1 MNIAVEKGVCVVK
14 IGCIAYWRSVWINH
28 TWSGEG
34 QLYTNR
40 PSPLFRNHTCWLP
53 RVGAM
58 QFSRESWR
66 ARKASS
72 FSPAISP
79 FGGARLQVGPFGV
92 WFSFSKRFSWRFS
105 TTLSIAS
112 SDGGSPFE
120 PRHFLNA
127 RSCYGYR
134 FLLDGVLEEGE
145 GHNPVLG
152 TLSCGV

>member
-1 MNIAVEKGVCVVK
+1 MCGQNRLYCVLALSLDK
-14 IGCIAYWRSVWINH
+14 PHLIRWRSAIH
-28 TWSGEG
+28 K
-34 QLYTNR
+34 
-40 PSPLFRNHTCWLP
+40 PSIPPPFRNHTCWLP

-79 FGGARLQVGPFGV
+79 FDGARLQVGPFGV